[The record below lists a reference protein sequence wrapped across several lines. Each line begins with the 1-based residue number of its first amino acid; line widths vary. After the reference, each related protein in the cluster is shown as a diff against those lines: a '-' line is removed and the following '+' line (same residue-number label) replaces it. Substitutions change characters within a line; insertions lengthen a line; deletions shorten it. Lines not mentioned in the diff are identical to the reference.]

1 MQKRYA
7 LRNIAIAL
15 VLTYQD
21 RKDRIAVL
29 NNLIDA
35 KASAYRSPADVDG
48 SPHSSGAGDPVGA
61 AVIGMEAIKRQRNA
75 EQVRVDA
82 VEWGLR
88 YVCDYQKEEDEPAV
102 RRALLAY
109 FDDKDTAQAIID
121 TETQISPQRFNAMR
135 RNFLHQILK
144 YLHLIY

>member
-15 VLTYQD
+15 VLTYKD
-21 RKDRIAVL
+21 RKDRVAVL
-29 NNLIDA
+29 NSLIDA

-48 SPHSSGAGDPVGA
+48 APHTAGRGDPVGS
-61 AVIGMEAIKRQRNA
+61 AVVGMEVIKTQRNS
-75 EQVRVDA
+75 EQVRIDA

-88 YVCDYQKEEDEPAV
+88 YVCDYQREEDESAV

-109 FDDKDTAQAIID
+109 FEDKDKAQAIID

-144 YLHLIY
+144 YLHLVY